1 MGVGGCD
8 SVLEL
13 LVGVAKDLRDKRYNA
28 QVVAKIV
35 ALNKGLKTYGP
46 QLELTHKE
54 AIDRYQVNKKQH
66 PYLIIMVASRI
77 RLGALEGG
85 SNGRDWSMGSIQD
98 PWYATYR
105 LIPTYL

>member
-1 MGVGGCD
+1 MFPEISAGDYFLTSGGLGVGGCG

-54 AIDRYQVNKKQH
+54 AIDRYQVNDQQH
-66 PYLIIMVASRI
+66 CYTISFVS
-77 RLGALEGG
+77 
-85 SNGRDWSMGSIQD
+85 
-98 PWYATYR
+98 
-105 LIPTYL
+105 

>member
-1 MGVGGCD
+1 MFTDILAGDYFLTSGGLGVGGCD

-46 QLELTHKE
+46 ELELTHEE
-54 AIDRYQVNKKQH
+54 AIDRYQVNDQQH
-66 PYLIIMVASRI
+66 CY
-77 RLGALEGG
+77 
-85 SNGRDWSMGSIQD
+85 
-98 PWYATYR
+98 
-105 LIPTYL
+105 